1 MPGTLCPPSC
11 DKRNHKYCWDKYKQ
25 ERPDHEQ
32 IASWF
37 QDGSRTGLGLVC
49 GEVSG
54 HLEMFEFEGRAVADQ
69 GSGVF
74 RNCPFCRACEQWA
87 EIALLMGAG
96 TPRDHVGL

>member
-1 MPGTLCPPSC
+1 M
-11 DKRNHKYCWDKYKQ
+11 
-25 ERPDHEQ
+25 
-32 IASWF
+32 AF
-37 QDGSRTGLGLVC
+37 LVPRRRAADRLRQR
-49 GEVSG
+49 GVGGGVSA
-54 HLEMFEFEGRAVADQ
+54 LAQRAGQ